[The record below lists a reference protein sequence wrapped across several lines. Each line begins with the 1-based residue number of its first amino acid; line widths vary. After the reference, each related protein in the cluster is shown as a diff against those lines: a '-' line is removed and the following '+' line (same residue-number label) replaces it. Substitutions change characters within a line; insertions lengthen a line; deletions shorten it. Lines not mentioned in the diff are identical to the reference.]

1 MSNHYDSLLRPI
13 YINRMRLK
21 NRMIMSPMGTFTPM
35 KDGTDSEEGIRYY
48 EERARGGAAMIQTGA
63 MFTCTMLAQGS
74 PTIAVDSIRSIPKQT
89 VMIERCHRWG
99 AKVSLQLSAGTGR
112 NGVLTGFKGERL
124 ISASEVPAFYDPSM
138 ICRAMTREEIAQN
151 LKDWEICTKNAVMA
165 GYDAIEVHAHAGY
178 LIDQFMSPLW
188 NKRTDEY
195 GGSLE
200 NRCRYACEIVQTI
213 RAAAGP
219 DFPILYRI
227 SLDHRFNGGR
237 TLKESGQILPI
248 LEAAGVDAF
257 DVDAGSYET
266 MDYIFPTVYNGEG
279 CMAYVCEEARKYTK
293 KPIINTGSH
302 SMETAVDLLESGN
315 ADIIQFGRQFIA
327 DPHFPNKLQDGHRE
341 DIRPCLICNEECIG
355 RIFGRQTQ
363 LSCAVNPSAG
373 LEDYLQITKL
383 KKPHRVTVI
392 GAGPGGLE
400 AARAAALRGCRVAL
414 YEKTDRLGGTFG
426 AIATASWKKR
436 LRDLVEWYGI
446 QLKKLNVQ
454 IHLNTAITADDPALV
469 EADEIF
475 AAVGAVPFVPPIP
488 GRDLPN
494 VVDVTEAH
502 RSGVTG
508 QKIVICGGGY
518 SGCDSALELREAGKD
533 VTIVEMMGDV
543 AREAMPINK
552 MSIDRLLKERSVIV
566 LLNTRVETIRADGVV
581 VTDQNG
587 AESTLPADTVI
598 TAFGTRPNRTLVDT
612 LEEKYPEK
620 LVIIGDCNKVGK
632 TSNAIRG
639 GYYAALALR

>member
-1 MSNHYDSLLRPI
+1 MSNYDLLLRPI
-13 YINRMRLK
+13 YINGMRLR

-35 KDGTDSEEGIRYY
+35 QDGTDSEEGIRYY

-63 MFTCTMLAQGS
+63 MFTSTMLAQGS

-112 NGVLTGFKGERL
+112 NGVLDVAEGARL

-138 ICRAMTREEIAQN
+138 ICRAMTREEIQQN
-151 LKDWEICTKNAVMA
+151 LKDWSTCTRNALMA

-178 LIDQFMSPLW
+178 LIDQFMSPVW

-200 NRCRYACEIVQTI
+200 NRCRYACEIVRTI

-237 TLKESGQILPI
+237 TLEESVQILPI

-257 DVDAGSYET
+257 DVDAGCYET
-266 MDYIFPTVYNGEG
+266 MDYIFPTVYNGEA
-279 CMAYVCEEARKYTK
+279 CMAYVCEAARKHTT

-302 SMETAVDLLESGN
+302 SMETAADLLASGN

-327 DPHFPNKLQDGHRE
+327 DPDFPTKLKEGRRE

-355 RIFGRQTQ
+355 RIFGRLTQ
-363 LSCAVNPSAG
+363 LSCTVNPSTG
-373 LEDYLQITKL
+373 FEDYMQL
-383 KKPHRVTVI
+383 KPLEKPHNVAVI

-400 AARAAALRGCRVAL
+400 AARAAALRGCRVTV
-414 YEKTDRLGGTFG
+414 YEKSDRIGGTFL
-426 AIATASWKKR
+426 AIATADWKKR
-436 LRDLVEWYGI
+436 LRDLIEWYGV
-446 QLKKLNVQ
+446 QLKKLKVDVR
-454 IHLNTAITADDPALV
+454 LNTAVSADDPVLKQ
-469 EADEIF
+469 ADDIF
-475 AAVGAVPFVPPIP
+475 VAVGAVPFTPPIP
-488 GRDLPN
+488 GLDQPN
-494 VVDVTEAH
+494 VLDVTDAH
-502 RSGVTG
+502 RSGVRG
-508 QKIVICGGGY
+508 QNVVICGGGY
-518 SGCDSALELREAGKD
+518 SGCDSALELRQQGKD
-533 VTIVEMMGDV
+533 VTIVEMLGDV

-552 MSIDRLLKERSVIV
+552 ITIDRLLRERKVKV
-566 LLNTRVETIRADGVV
+566 LLNTCVKAVTPDGVTV
-581 VTDQNG
+581 EDQDHHK
-587 AESTLPADTVI
+587 TVLPADTVI
-598 TAFGTRPNRTLVDT
+598 TAFGTRPDRSLVESF
-612 LEEKYPEK
+612 EEKYPGK
-620 LVIIGDCNKVGK
+620 IVVIGDCNKVGK
-632 TSNAIRG
+632 TANAIRD
-639 GYYAALALR
+639 GYYAAMGLR